1 MSFLSLR
8 QVSLGYADNKVVQE
22 ASLSLKQGEIYCLL
36 GGNGCG
42 KSTLLRTIAGVLP
55 PLAGRVEL
63 AGKPLARWSVR
74 ERAKLIGWVPQQHAT
89 PFAYSVLDMVMMGS
103 SAELGLFAVPGLSLR
118 KRAQEA
124 LNMLGAGRLATRS
137 YPTLS
142 GGERQLVLLA
152 RALVQRPQLMLL
164 DEPAASLD
172 FGHQI
177 ALLEKVREL
186 KNSGMTLLMATHH
199 PLHALAIADNVIFI
213 TPHGE
218 VRQGAPQKMLTSDSL
233 AELYRV
239 SPQEIARWLNL
250 NPEGQE
256 KIAC

>member
-1 MSFLSLR
+1 
-8 QVSLGYADNKVVQE
+8 
-22 ASLSLKQGEIYCLL
+22 
-36 GGNGCG
+36 
-42 KSTLLRTIAGVLP
+42 LLRTIAGVLP
-55 PLAGRVEL
+55 PLAGCIEL

-74 ERAKLIGWVPQQHAT
+74 ERAKLIAWVPQQHAT

-103 SAELGLFAVPGLSLR
+103 SAELGLFAAPGR
-118 KRAQEA
+118 AQRERAQEA
-124 LNMLGAGRLATRS
+124 LNRLGTGKLAARS

-152 RALVQRPQLMLL
+152 RALVQQPALMLL

-186 KNSGMTLLMATHH
+186 KTQGMTLLMATHH
-199 PLHALAIADNVIFI
+199 PLHAWAIADGVIFI
-213 TPHGE
+213 TPQGK
-218 VRQGAPQKMLTSDSL
+218 VRQGTPQKMLTSDSL

-250 NPEGQE
+250 NPERQE